1 LGGIG
6 IKNGYIWPSK
16 NLNKFLNHNK
26 MYKKLLL
33 VTPLA
38 LLMSCG
44 AQEEETTTPEPEVP
58 EVVEPTTDEEIT
70 QYLTEKGWTGV
81 RHESGLYV
89 VTDTAGSAEHPAL
102 TDSVTIF
109 YQGYLLDGTQFDGT
123 METPATFLLSDL
135 IEGWQIGIPMFGK
148 GGKGKLLIPSDLAY
162 GDMDNGQIPGGSTLM
177 FEIELVDFV
186 VNEPA
191 Q

>member
-1 LGGIG
+1 
-6 IKNGYIWPSK
+6 
-16 NLNKFLNHNK
+16 
-26 MYKKLLL
+26 MYKRLFLIA
-33 VTPLA
+33 PLA
-38 LLMSCG
+38 FLASCG
-44 AQEEETTTPEPEVP
+44 NQEETTTPEPETPV
-58 EVVEPTTDEEIT
+58 VVEPTTDEAINT
-70 QYLTEKGWTGV
+70 YLTEKGWTGV

-89 VTDTAGSAEHPAL
+89 VTDSAGSAEHPAL

-123 METPATFLLSDL
+123 VDAPATFLLSDL

-148 GGKGKLLIPSDLAY
+148 GGKGKLVIPSDLAY

-191 Q
+191 AQ